1 MRIDVLT
8 LFPEL
13 FESFLSASLIGKARE
28 KGLLEMHLHNFR
40 DFSTDTHHKVDDTP
54 YGGGPGM
61 VLMAE
66 PIFRCLADLK
76 PAGPSGVKF
85 FGGDTTKK
93 GAILLMAPEGE
104 QLTHAKAQE
113 LAKLDQLT
121 LICGRYEGFDARVEA
136 FTDGKLS
143 IGPYVLSGGELAAQV
158 IIETVSRFVEGVVGK
173 QESVAEDTFAKG
185 GDYVEYPQYT
195 RPEMFL
201 LPDGTELTVPDILLS
216 GNHGAIASWRAQT
229 KKAQKD

>member
-1 MRIDVLT
+1 MRIDILT

-13 FESFLSASLIGKARE
+13 FDSFLQASLIGKARE
-28 KGLLEMHLHNFR
+28 KGLLDIRLHNFR
-40 DFSTDTHHKVDDTP
+40 DFSTDKHHTVDDTP

-66 PIFRCLADLK
+66 PIFRCLAELK

-85 FGGDTTKK
+85 FQGDPTKT

-104 QLTHAKAQE
+104 QLSHTKAQN
-113 LAKLDQLT
+113 LATYDQLT

-136 FTDGKLS
+136 FTDGKCS

-158 IIETVSRFVEGVVGK
+158 IIEAASRFVEGVVGK

-195 RPEMFL
+195 RPETFP
-201 LPDGTELTVPDILLS
+201 LPDGTALQVPDVLLS
-216 GNHGAIASWRAQT
+216 GNHGAIATWRNT
-229 KKAQKD
+229 HQKT